1 MTAKD
6 KIMQTLMPIGGNEN
20 HKKPIVLQEF
30 VRRAGGGNAD
40 IVIFPQPS
48 ILENTGK
55 DYARLFLDLGA
66 RSTRSLEFRTRAE
79 SSDESFVKAVQAAS
93 GIFISGGT
101 QMRLPA
107 SIGGT
112 LLEKEIVDS
121 YQRGAIVAGTS
132 AGAAVMPKVMIAYGK
147 GGPTPREGI
156 AQFAPG
162 LGLTER
168 IVFDQHFRQ
177 RDRLGRL
184 LYLISAHPGLLG
196 VGIDEN
202 TAAIVENESCITV
215 AGTGAV
221 TIVDGSEIESTNVAE
236 VANGGAVAVS
246 NIRIHVL
253 TSGCSFDVTTRK
265 AELPALELLHGKH
278 MGNHALI
285 LSNKEK
291 RK

>member
-1 MTAKD
+1 MK
-6 KIMQTLMPIGGNEN
+6 TLMPIGGNEN
-20 HKKPIVLQEF
+20 HRKPIVLQEF
-30 VRRAGGGNAD
+30 VRRAGGESAD

-48 ILENTGK
+48 ILRETGN
-55 DYARLFLDLGA
+55 DYASLFRDLGA
-66 RSTRSLEFRTRAE
+66 HSTRSLEFRTRAE
-79 SSDESFVKAVQAAS
+79 SFDDSFLKAIQSAS

-112 LLEKEIVDS
+112 PLETAIVTA
-121 YQRGAIVAGTS
+121 YQRGIVIAGTS

-156 AQFAPG
+156 AQYTPG
-162 LGLTER
+162 LGLTEKM
-168 IVFDQHFRQ
+168 VFDQHFRQ

-202 TAAIVENESCITV
+202 TAAIVEDESCITV

-221 TIVDGSEIESTNVAE
+221 TIVDGSEMESTNVAE
-236 VANGGAVAVS
+236 VENGGVVAVS
-246 NIRIHVL
+246 NVRIHVL
-253 TSGCSFDVTTRK
+253 TNGCSFDVIARK
-265 AELPALELLHGKH
+265 ARIPALELL
-278 MGNHALI
+278 NA
-285 LSNKEK
+285 
-291 RK
+291 

>member
-1 MTAKD
+1 MK
-6 KIMQTLMPIGGNEN
+6 TLMPIGGNEN

-30 VRRAGGGNAD
+30 VRRAGGENAN

-55 DYARLFLDLGA
+55 DYAQLFLDLGA
-66 RSTRSLEFRTRAE
+66 HSTRSLEFRTRAE
-79 SSDESFVKAVQAAS
+79 SSNESFLNTVQAAS

-107 SIGGT
+107 LIGGT
-112 LLEKEIVDS
+112 HLEKAILDS
-121 YQRGAIVAGTS
+121 YQRGVVISGTS

-156 AQFAPG
+156 AQYAPG
-162 LGLTER
+162 LGFAEKM
-168 IVFDQHFRQ
+168 VFDQHFRQ

-202 TAAIVENESCITV
+202 TAAIVEDESCITV

-236 VANGGAVAVS
+236 VENGGAVAMS

-253 TSGCSFDVTTRK
+253 TSGCSFDCVTRK
-265 AELPALELLHGKH
+265 ATIPTLELL
-278 MGNHALI
+278 
-285 LSNKEK
+285 SE
-291 RK
+291 